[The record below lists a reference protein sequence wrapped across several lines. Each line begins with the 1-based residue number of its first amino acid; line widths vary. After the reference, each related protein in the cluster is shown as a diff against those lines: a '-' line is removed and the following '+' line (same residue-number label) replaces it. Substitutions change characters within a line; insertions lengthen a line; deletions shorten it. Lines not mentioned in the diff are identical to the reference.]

1 MNKYKSYLDT
11 LMPLLGATIAKY
23 SQPKASLSRLTHTQ
37 VLEYSIQV
45 SLDCLRRQ
53 ISHKDSERRL
63 GGDLLGPMVMTTP
76 PTMVPCMAPVPVR
89 VEVTAIWLTTSTVV
103 PTQKMRAAVT
113 RGKMTASVFNVK
125 CSQICNGSKEHSTQQ
140 RTGMTTD
147 WEGDFKAA
155 CGRMMKKA
163 TLSKADKL
171 DSIIWYRW
179 ISKSCSVSTKL
190 ACHTPC

>member
-89 VEVTAIWLTTSTVV
+89 VEVTAI
-103 PTQKMRAAVT
+103 
-113 RGKMTASVFNVK
+113 
-125 CSQICNGSKEHSTQQ
+125 
-140 RTGMTTD
+140 
-147 WEGDFKAA
+147 
-155 CGRMMKKA
+155 
-163 TLSKADKL
+163 
-171 DSIIWYRW
+171 
-179 ISKSCSVSTKL
+179 
-190 ACHTPC
+190 